1 MKVSSA
7 NHQVAM
13 ASFPLEEVLGGLT
26 KAEQQEGKV
35 RPQPEQ
41 SIKCPRCES
50 TNTKFCYYNNYSLAQ
65 PRYFCKGC
73 RRYWTKGGT
82 LRNVPIGGGCRK
94 NKKSSSSKRLQDQ
107 SFPANPIT
115 SLASSSALP
124 PFLAYDPNDL
134 ILAFAKLQE
143 AHRNPGHL
151 LDDHETTL
159 HGDSIPEPGRVPDGL
174 GEPAEFLDF
183 QKTGT
188 TDPTGFHNLHCGYS
202 GIGDVYQGLGLPFDA
217 GLGGETTS
225 STAAAAT
232 TVTANQVCCKVLN
245 GSEDDTMSMGMQW
258 QVGEDL
264 NMASDSGRDH
274 HWNEVGSAWH
284 GLINSSLL

>member
-13 ASFPLEEVLGGLT
+13 ASFPLEEALGGRT

-41 SIKCPRCES
+41 TIKCPRCES
-50 TNTKFCYYNNYSLAQ
+50 ANTKFCYYNNYSLAQ

-94 NKKSSSSKRLQDQ
+94 NKKSSSSKRPQDQ
-107 SFPANPIT
+107 SFNTNPST

-143 AHRNPGHL
+143 AHRNPGYF
-151 LDDHETTL
+151 LDDHETAL
-159 HGDSIPEPGRVPDGL
+159 HGEA
-174 GEPAEFLDF
+174 AEFLDF
-183 QKTGT
+183 LKTDA
-188 TDPTGFHNLHCGYS
+188 TDPTGFHNPHCGYS

-225 STAAAAT
+225 TTAAT
-232 TVTANQVCCKVLN
+232 TAVTANQVCCKVLN
-245 GSEDDTMSMGMQW
+245 GSEDDAMSMGVQW

-264 NMASDSGRDH
+264 NTASDSGGRDH
-274 HWNEVGSAWH
+274 HWNGVGSAWH